1 MLYNNNATHIRR
13 ELLVKLASLAFQ
25 GMLKEKIDRV
35 PLEMIPKGLPSIR
48 CCIHHDRAVIKY
60 RLMAMLGFSV
70 EKETDEL
77 RPLSSYAEEALERT
91 EVEDP
96 VLTVIDEAC
105 SACVQSHYF
114 VTNACRGCVAR
125 PCVLNCPKK
134 AIQMINGQA
143 RIDPSLCV
151 NCGLCQKVCPYHAI
165 VKVPVPCEEA
175 CPVGAISKD
184 SQGKEHID
192 FSKCIY
198 CGKCMSECPFGAIV
212 ERSQMLDVIR
222 ALQSGKPVV
231 ALVAP
236 AIVGQFPGD
245 YPQLVGALRKLGFH
259 RVYEVAEG
267 ADTTIQR
274 EAEELVERVH
284 RGEPFMTTSCC
295 PAYTRCAEIHIPEL
309 KPYISTTKSP
319 MLYTAEKAIEEV
331 GEGVLVF
338 IGPCV
343 AKKEEALKSGLLDF
357 VLNTE
362 ELGAL
367 LVAKEIDIPH
377 CEPETLLESPSAGAR
392 AFPIV
397 GKVSQAV
404 AEKVREIA
412 AKNKISGVQV
422 SPFVVD
428 GIDRQNIKLLRQA
441 AKTKPDGNLVEVM
454 ACQGG
459 CVAGPITISKPNL
472 AAKKIEDWIRKSAV
486 QKNAREGQEANQ
498 KANEEAN
505 QKADREKVPAALGK
519 R

>member
-1 MLYNNNATHIRR
+1 MLYNNTATHIRR
-13 ELLVKLASLAFQ
+13 ELLIKVASLAFK
-25 GMLKEKIDRV
+25 GTLKEAIDRV
-35 PLEMIPKGLPSIR
+35 PLEMIPKGQPSFR

-60 RLMAMLGFSV
+60 RLLSMLGFAV

-77 RPLSSYAEEALERT
+77 RPLSSYAEEALART
-91 EVEDP
+91 RIEDP

-125 PCVLNCPKK
+125 PCVWNCPKK
-134 AIQMINGQA
+134 AIQMIHGQA

-198 CGKCMSECPFGAIV
+198 CGKCMNECPFGAIV
-212 ERSQMLDVIR
+212 ERSQILDVIR
-222 ALQSGKPVV
+222 ALQSEKPVV

-236 AIVGQFPGD
+236 AIVGQFPGE
-245 YPQLVGALRKLGFH
+245 YPQLVTALKALGF
-259 RVYEVAEG
+259 RNVYEVAVG
-267 ADTTIQR
+267 AEETIHR
-274 EAEELVERVH
+274 EAEELMERLH
-284 RGEPFMTTSCC
+284 TGAPFMTTSCC
-295 PAYTRCAEIHIPEL
+295 PAYTRCVGIHVPEL
-309 KPYISTTKSP
+309 KSYISTTKSP
-319 MLYTAEKAIEEV
+319 MLYTAEKAKQEDPDC
-331 GEGVLVF
+331 VLVF

-343 AKKEEALKSGLLDF
+343 AKKEEALQSGKVEY

-367 LVAKEIDIPH
+367 LVAKEIDVPH
-377 CEPETLLESPSAGAR
+377 CEPAGMEGSYSSNLSFHPSAGAR
-392 AFPIV
+392 LFPIV

-404 AEKVREIA
+404 AEKVKELS
-412 AKNKISGVQV
+412 AKTGGDTEKGIQV
-422 SPFVVD
+422 RPFVVD
-428 GIDRQNIKLLRQA
+428 GIDRQNLKLLRQA
-441 AKTKPDGNLVEVM
+441 VRTRPEGNLVEVM

-459 CVAGPITISKPNL
+459 CVAGPVTLSKPMV
-472 AAKKIEDWIRKSAV
+472 AAKKIEEWARKGTARDGESA
-486 QKNAREGQEANQ
+486 AL
-498 KANEEAN
+498 
-505 QKADREKVPAALGK
+505 EKVNSAQVSMVSE
-519 R
+519 RV

>member
-13 ELLVKLASLAFQ
+13 ELLVKLASLAFE
-25 GMLKEKIDRV
+25 GTLREKIDRV
-35 PLEMIPKGLPSIR
+35 PLEMIPKGQPSVR

-60 RLMAMLGFSV
+60 RLLAMMGFAI

-77 RPLSSYAEEALERT
+77 RPLSSYAEEALTRT
-91 EVEDP
+91 AVEDP
-96 VLTVIDEAC
+96 LLTVIDEAC

-114 VTNACRGCVAR
+114 VTNACKGCVAR

-134 AIQMINGQA
+134 AIQMVNGQA

-184 SQGKEHID
+184 PQGKEHID
-192 FSKCIY
+192 FTTCIY
-198 CGKCMSECPFGAIV
+198 CGKCMSECPFGAIM

-222 ALQSGKPVV
+222 ALQSGNRIV

-236 AIVGQFPGD
+236 AIPGQFPGD
-245 YPQLVGALRKLGFH
+245 YPQLVTALKMLGFTD
-259 RVYEVAEG
+259 VYEVAQG
-267 ADTTIQR
+267 ADETIER
-274 EAEELVERVH
+274 EAEELVERIH
-284 RGEPFMTTSCC
+284 KGEPFMTTSCC
-295 PAYTRCAEIHIPEL
+295 PAYTRCAHIHIPEL

-319 MLYTAEKAIEEV
+319 MLYTAEQVKQQTPESFI
-331 GEGVLVF
+331 VF

-343 AKKEEALKSGLLDF
+343 AKKEEALRSGVVDF

-367 LVAKEIDIPH
+367 LVAKEIDVPH
-377 CEPETLLESPSAGAR
+377 CEPASILNTPSAA
-392 AFPIV
+392 AKSFPIV

-404 AEKVREIA
+404 WEKVKEQE
-412 AKNKISGVQV
+412 KGVQV
-422 SPFVVD
+422 RPLVVD
-428 GIDRQNIKLLRQA
+428 GIDRQNLKILRQA
-441 AKTKPDGNLVEVM
+441 VKTKPDGNLIEVM

-459 CVAGPITISKPNL
+459 CVAGPTTISKPMV
-472 AAKKIEDWIRKSAV
+472 AVKKIEDWIRKSTVRMNAPQEETTAV
-486 QKNAREGQEANQ
+486 GVRS
-498 KANEEAN
+498 
-505 QKADREKVPAALGK
+505 
-519 R
+519 